1 MSSKYVLLQVFY
13 ECYCATSRLMASAF
27 SDSLMASGGVE
38 TTPEILKTSIGMTM
52 KIIPHVGTHMEAEN
66 KKNNISG
73 LVCKLQTKIQIILV
87 FWNATSRHANSS
99 KLCNIVHPDVR
110 NKSLIFQ
117 IDIPKIGYLTE
128 QSIHASRMFF
138 SVTEIERFGA

>member
-1 MSSKYVLLQVFY
+1 
-13 ECYCATSRLMASAF
+13 MASAF
-27 SDSLMASGGVE
+27 FDSLIASWGE
-38 TTPEILKTSIGMTM
+38 HPPKISDYKRYDYLYQILVSSRHKF
-52 KIIPHVGTHMEAEN
+52 KIFFDILGP
-66 KKNNISG
+66 
-73 LVCKLQTKIQIILV
+73 VCKLQTKIQINSI
-87 FWNATSRHANSS
+87 FGNATSRHANSS